1 MTSDATRNDGARNV
15 EKKDPV
21 DKKSGNRRRPLD
33 EVSTLPSATLA
44 SVRRYNKSQNTP
56 IQRRRG
62 APGQFSGSGADD
74 RDPQL
79 LGPTVAKLMADQGW
93 EHRSAVGG
101 VVGRWPAIAG
111 ADLAAHVEPES
122 FDDNDG
128 RLVLR
133 AESTTWATQ
142 VKMLIPM
149 LQGRLDAEVGKGIV
163 RTIDVLGP
171 ASNRPRKS
179 RAWVKGRGD
188 RDTFG

>member
-1 MTSDATRNDGARNV
+1 MSNDGAT
-15 EKKDPV
+15 
-21 DKKSGNRRRPLD
+21 S
-33 EVSTLPSATLA
+33 LPALTLA
-44 SVRRYNKSQNTP
+44 SVRRYNKSQNVTNKRP
-56 IQRRRG
+56 RG
-62 APGQFSGSGADD
+62 APSQFSGSGADD

-101 VVGRWPAIAG
+101 VIGRWPTIAG

-142 VKMLIPM
+142 VTMLIPM
-149 LQGRLDAEVGKGIV
+149 LQGRLDEEVGRGIV

-171 ASNRPRKS
+171 VSNRPRKGRS
-179 RAWVKGRGD
+179 WVKGRGD